1 MRGDKASVRKINVIV
16 SILFLIILAVSII
29 LQINMN
35 RRNAFVSCNI
45 AMDQAESVIEAYGS
59 HGEEIETFIEKMPYT
74 DTVTT
79 YLVKNTDG
87 ADVFF
92 HTEKE
97 PGVRY
102 RGMTDIDDT
111 KSYMLSEII
120 GDYEVAIAYPVREA
134 NSNIPVMVGILIAAL
149 FCAFLIIN
157 IVTSRAFGALEKSK
171 AELQETNDVMANA
184 GFGTWYITLEE
195 GKKPRMHANAKMKK
209 VLCIEGENL
218 SEEDTYAFWYSR
230 IPEEAIPSVQA
241 SVREMIEG
249 KVSENT
255 YQWEHPTEGMIYVRC
270 GGTAYKSGK
279 KKQVLGGYHSDV
291 TEIVMKDLKRENE
304 LRAAKEAAERA
315 NAAKTSFLSR
325 MSHDIR
331 TPLNGI
337 LGLLQIDDMHEDDAV
352 LLKNNRE
359 KIKVAANHLLE
370 LINDV
375 LQMSKLEDGHIEL
388 AQEAID
394 LRKLAK
400 DVLAITDVRASESGV
415 TLNYEKEIFPYPFVY
430 GSPVHLRQLF
440 LNIYSNAI
448 KYNKIG
454 GKIETVLRMVGRQEN
469 TVTYE
474 WTISDTGI
482 GMSPEFLTH
491 IFEPFAQEH
500 SDARSIYRGTGL
512 GMSIVKSLV
521 NAMHGSIQVKSIV
534 GEGSTFTITLPFEIA
549 KEEAVTAKKISAQN
563 VDVSGV
569 KLLLAEDNDLNAEIA
584 QVQLK
589 EAGAKVTVVRD
600 GKQALE
606 RFTNMP
612 EGTYDAILMDIMM
625 PVMDGITATKAIR
638 ALKRPDAATIPILA
652 MSANAFAEDEKKSL
666 AAGMNAHLAKPLK
679 MEHVMMTIAEYC
691 KKS

>member
-1 MRGDKASVRKINVIV
+1 MRGESVSVKKINVIV
-16 SILFLIILAVSII
+16 AILFLAILGLSVI
-29 LQINMN
+29 LQIKTN
-35 RRNAFVSCNI
+35 RKNAYGSCDI

-59 HGEEIETFIEKMPYT
+59 HGEGIEEFIYKMPYT

-79 YLVKNTDG
+79 YLLENREGGD
-87 ADVFF
+87 DFF
-92 HTEKE
+92 HVEKE

-102 RGMTDIDDT
+102 RGVTDIDEM
-111 KSYMLSEII
+111 KSYMVSEVI
-120 GDYEVAIAYPVREA
+120 GDYKVAITYPVQEA
-134 NSNIPVMVGILIAAL
+134 NSNLPVMLGILIVAL

-157 IVTSRAFGALEKSK
+157 IVASRAIN
-171 AELQETNDVMANA
+171 ELQV
-184 GFGTWYITLEE
+184 
-195 GKKPRMHANAKMKK
+195 
-209 VLCIEGENL
+209 
-218 SEEDTYAFWYSR
+218 
-230 IPEEAIPSVQA
+230 
-241 SVREMIEG
+241 
-249 KVSENT
+249 
-255 YQWEHPTEGMIYVRC
+255 
-270 GGTAYKSGK
+270 
-279 KKQVLGGYHSDV
+279 
-291 TEIVMKDLKRENE
+291 
-304 LRAAKEAAERA
+304 AKEAAERA

-337 LGLLQIDDMHEDDAV
+337 LGLLQIDEMHEDDAV

-359 KIKVAANHLLE
+359 KIKVSANHLLE

-375 LQMSKLEDGHIEL
+375 LQMSKLEDGHVEL
-388 AQEAID
+388 AQEAVD
-394 LRKLAK
+394 LRKMAK

-415 TLNYEKEIFPYPFVY
+415 TLNYEKEVFPYPFVY

-440 LNIYSNAI
+440 LNVYSNAI
-448 KYNKIG
+448 KYNKVG
-454 GKIETVLRMVGRQEN
+454 GKIETVLRMVEQHDN

-521 NAMHGSIQVKSIV
+521 DAMHGTIEVKSEV
-534 GEGSTFTITLPFEIA
+534 NVGSTFTITLPFEIA
-549 KEEAVTAKKISAQN
+549 EEEAVIAKKEPVQDANI
-563 VDVSGV
+563 SGV
-569 KLLLAEDNDLNAEIA
+569 KLLLVEDNELNAEIA
-584 QVQLK
+584 QVQLE

-606 RFTNMP
+606 RFAEMP
-612 EGTYDAILMDIMM
+612 EGTFDAILMDIMM

-638 ALKRPDAATIPILA
+638 SLQRSDAATIPILA

-666 AAGMNAHLAKPLK
+666 EAGMNAHLAKPLN
-679 MEHVMMTIAEYC
+679 MERVMATIAEYC